1 MLNKNGRKNLDLEGR
16 LIKISIIENVGEKGI
31 TDNKH
36 NIHSIRQNSKNYKAE
51 NKRPS
56 TNNML
61 KPNDLFMRD
70 KSYWSVEN
78 TRK

>member
-16 LIKISIIENVGEKGI
+16 LIKISVIENWVEKGI

-36 NIHSIRQNSKNYKAE
+36 NTHSMTQNSKNYKTE

-56 TNNML
+56 TNNMI
-61 KPNDLFMRD
+61 KSNDLFMRD